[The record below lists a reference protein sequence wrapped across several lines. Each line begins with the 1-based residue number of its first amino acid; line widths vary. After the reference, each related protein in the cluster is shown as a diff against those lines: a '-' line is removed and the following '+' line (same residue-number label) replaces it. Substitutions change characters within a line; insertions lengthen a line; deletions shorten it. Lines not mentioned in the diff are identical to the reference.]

1 MNFDKLIAEIHNKY
15 VKFDIKIKEGP
26 WSGHHFGYIPE
37 VKIYKGCI
45 FDNCQVQFILNPLND
60 NHITINNYNSYFFGP
75 EAKLQ
80 EQAWEAITS
89 YDPKLVLSDKAK
101 DTFGGLI
108 DEL

>member
-1 MNFDKLIAEIHNKY
+1 MLVNEIHNKY

-26 WSGHHFGYIPE
+26 FPGHHFGYIPE

-45 FDNCQVQFILNPLND
+45 DDNCQVRFVLNPLVN
-60 NHITINNYNSYFFGP
+60 NHISFNNYSAYFFGP

-89 YDPKLVLSDKAK
+89 YDPKLVMSPGATK
-101 DTFGGLI
+101 TFNDLI

>member
-1 MNFDKLIAEIHNKY
+1 MNFNRLINEIHNHY
-15 VKFDIKIKEGP
+15 VNFDIKIKEGP
-26 WSGHHFGYIPE
+26 FRGDHFGYIPE

-45 FDNCQVQFILNPLND
+45 NDNCNVQFILNPLNN
-60 NHITINNYNSYFFGP
+60 NHITFNNYSAYFFGP

-101 DTFGGLI
+101 QTFNDLI